1 MTPVHSVVAVVV
13 SPARVAGRHAAG
25 GLACRGCPVPPDAA
39 GTDYDEWRP

>member
-1 MTPVHSVVAVVV
+1 MTPVRSVVAAVV
-13 SPARVAGRHAAG
+13 SPARVAGRHAG